1 MDYKKPEISLKVR
14 YRRLVEIGFIIT
26 FFLLITL
33 GLTYPRFRVKRVK
46 LTPPRIE
53 INIEKVDVT
62 QQFEAP
68 PPPARP
74 SIPVESESDEL
85 LDDVTIDPTT
95 IDMFSEIEPPPPPD
109 AGLIEFIP
117 YDEDPMPIGGYEG
130 IKNRARYPEIAREAG
145 IEGMVI
151 VRAFIDDKGIVR
163 EVKIQLGI
171 PNTGLDEAAMSA
183 VKRTRFKPAKQR
195 DKPVGV
201 WISIPITFKLT
212 ID

>member
-1 MDYKKPEISLKVR
+1 VDYKKVEVSLRAR
-14 YRRLVEIGFIIT
+14 YRRLIEIGFMVS
-26 FFLLITL
+26 FLLLITL
-33 GLTYPRFRVKRVK
+33 GLAYPRFREKRIK
-46 LTPPRIE
+46 PSPPKVE

-74 SIPVESESDEL
+74 SIPVESESDDL

-95 IDMFSEIEPPPPPD
+95 IDMFSEIEPPPPPEQM
-109 AGLIEFIP
+109 IEFIP
-117 YDEDPMPIGGYEG
+117 YDEDPVPIGGYQG
-130 IKNRARYPEIAREAG
+130 IKNRAKYPEIAREAG

-151 VRAFIDDKGIVR
+151 VRAFIDEKGIVR
-163 EVKIQLGI
+163 DMKIQKGI

-183 VKRTRFKPAKQR
+183 IGRTKFKPAKQR

-212 ID
+212 AD

>member
-1 MDYKKPEISLKVR
+1 MDYKKVEVSLRAR
-14 YRRLVEIGFIIT
+14 YRRLVEIGFM
-26 FFLLITL
+26 FSFLLLITL
-33 GLTYPRFRVKRVK
+33 GLAYPRFREKRIK
-46 LTPPRIE
+46 PSPPKVE
-53 INIEKVDVT
+53 INIEKVDIT

-74 SIPVESESDEL
+74 SIPVESESDDL

-109 AGLIEFIP
+109 QMIEFIP
-117 YDEDPMPIGGYEG
+117 YDEDPVPIGGYQG
-130 IKNRARYPEIAREAG
+130 IKNRAKYPEIAREAG

-151 VRAFIDDKGIVR
+151 VRAFIDEKGIVR
-163 EVKIQLGI
+163 DMKIQKGI

-183 VKRTRFKPAKQR
+183 IGRTKFKPAKQR

-212 ID
+212 AD

>member
-1 MDYKKPEISLKVR
+1 M
-14 YRRLVEIGFIIT
+14 
-26 FFLLITL
+26 
-33 GLTYPRFRVKRVK
+33 
-46 LTPPRIE
+46 E
-53 INIEKVDVT
+53 INIEKVEIT

-74 SIPVESESDEL
+74 SIPVESESDDL

-95 IDMFSEIEPPPPPD
+95 IDMFAEIEPPPPP
-109 AGLIEFIP
+109 ASAIEFIA
-117 YDEDPMPIGGYEG
+117 YDEEPVPIGGYDA
-130 IKNRARYPEIAREAG
+130 IKKKARYPDIAREAG

-151 VRAFIDDKGIVR
+151 VRAFIDNKGIVR

-171 PNTGLDEAAMSA
+171 PNTGLNEAAMSA
-183 VKRTRFKPAKQR
+183 VKKTRFKPAKQR

-212 ID
+212 AD

>member
-1 MDYKKPEISLKVR
+1 MDYKKVEVSLRAR
-14 YRRLVEIGFIIT
+14 YRRLVEIGFM
-26 FFLLITL
+26 FSFLLLITL
-33 GLTYPRFRVKRVK
+33 GLAYPRFREKRIK
-46 LTPPRIE
+46 PSPPKVE
-53 INIEKVDVT
+53 INIEKVDIT

-74 SIPVESESDEL
+74 SIPVESESDDL

-95 IDMFSEIEPPPPPD
+95 IDMFSEIEPPPTPD
-109 AGLIEFIP
+109 QMIEFIP
-117 YDEDPMPIGGYEG
+117 YDEDPVPIGGYQG
-130 IKNRARYPEIAREAG
+130 IKNRAKYPEIAREAG

-151 VRAFIDDKGIVR
+151 VRAFIDEKGIVR
-163 EVKIQLGI
+163 EMKIQKGI

-183 VKRTRFKPAKQR
+183 IGRTKFKPAKQR

-212 ID
+212 AD

>member
-1 MDYKKPEISLKVR
+1 MDYKKPEVSLKTP
-14 YRRLVEIGFIIT
+14 YRRLVELGFIFT
-26 FFLLITL
+26 FFMLITL
-33 GLTYPRFRVKRVK
+33 GIAYPKFRVKRAK
-46 LTPPRIE
+46 LTPPKIE
-53 INIEKVDVT
+53 INIDKIEVT

-74 SIPVESESDEL
+74 SIPVESESDDL

-95 IDMFSEIEPPPPPD
+95 IDMFAEIEPPPPP
-109 AGLIEFIP
+109 ASAIEFIA
-117 YDEDPMPIGGYEG
+117 YDEEPVPIGGYEA
-130 IKNRARYPEIAREAG
+130 IKKKARYPDIAREAG

-151 VRAFIDDKGIVR
+151 VRAFIDNKGIVR

-171 PNTGLDEAAMSA
+171 PNTGLNEAAMSA
-183 VKRTRFKPAKQR
+183 VKKTRFKPAKQR

-212 ID
+212 AD